1 MRTNCM
7 PHAAFVSTLLFASTV
22 PPATAQVLHSDA
34 PPPTV
39 TVTGN
44 PLGSNLFQQVTPAST
59 LESPDIQL
67 RAQGSLGETLSHTP
81 GVSSTYFGPGAGR
94 PIIRGLDGDRVRIL
108 QNGTG
113 TMDASALSPDHA
125 VPVEP
130 LGVERIEVV
139 RGPAAL
145 FYGGSAVGGVVNVI
159 TNRIPEKA
167 IIGPQGTVNS
177 RFGGAESERG
187 IGALIEAGNGRLALH
202 AEGYSRQTSDLKVPG
217 FARSARQRAA
227 DAANLDQPFGRVPNT
242 SSQTDGGALGG
253 SLTWDQGYAGL
264 SYTNHSIN
272 YGSPAER
279 NVRIDLHSDR
289 YDLGAEVR
297 ELTGFISSIKFKGG
311 YTDYVHREINSG
323 IVGTNFL
330 NQGYEMRV
338 DATHRS
344 IALFGGVS
352 LKGAFGMQTGKSR
365 FSALGDEAFIP
376 PTLTST
382 NALYL
387 FEELAVGAGKLN
399 FGTRYERT
407 AIKADAAP
415 ALLDAATGASRFPND
430 QSRNFNAASHSL
442 GAFYPVGLFGLSTNL
457 GLTANL
463 SRTERA
469 PTYSELFA
477 YGPHAAT
484 GTYEIGN
491 AAFSTEKSTALDAG
505 VKWKAGAHSASL
517 SAYRTRFDNYITG
530 FSTAQNRDA
539 NGTLNAAGEFRE
551 FRFRQAPARL
561 AGFEAEGRVRL
572 MERSGTLY
580 LEVKAD
586 SVSATNLATGE
597 PLPRI
602 PANRF
607 GAGLNYATGGWS
619 VKLEGTRTA
628 AQTRVPTGENPT
640 AGYTIVNASGS
651 YRFSV
656 GPTRIMAWVKATNL
670 GNREARAATSILRDR
685 VPLGGR
691 AIQVGIHLDF

>member
-1 MRTNCM
+1 MHFNYM
-7 PHAAFVSTLLFASTV
+7 PHAALVSSTFFVLAAL
-22 PPATAQVLHSDA
+22 PAAAQVLHSDA
-34 PPPTV
+34 APPTV

-44 PLGSNLFQQVTPAST
+44 PLGSSLFEQVAPVST
-59 LESPDIQL
+59 LESPEIQL
-67 RAQGSLGETLSHTP
+67 RAQGSLGETLNHTP
-81 GVSSTYFGPGAGR
+81 GVSSTYFGPGASR
-94 PIIRGLDGDRVRIL
+94 PVIRGLDGDRVRIL

-113 TMDASALSPDHA
+113 TIDASALSPDHA

-167 IIGPQGTVNS
+167 VIGPQGSFNS

-187 IGALIEAGNGRLALH
+187 AAALVEIGNGRFALH
-202 AEGYSRQTSDLKVPG
+202 TEGFSRQTSDLKIPG

-227 DAANLDQPFGRVPNT
+227 DAAAVDQPFGRLPNT
-242 SSQTDGGALGG
+242 SSQTAGGAVGG
-253 SLTWDQGYAGL
+253 SLTWDKGYAGL
-264 SYTNHSIN
+264 SYTNHSTN

-297 ELTGFISSIKFKGG
+297 ELTGFVTRLKFKGG
-311 YTDYVHREINSG
+311 YTDYVHREINGG

-330 NQGYEMRV
+330 NKGYEMRV
-338 DATHRS
+338 DATHAP
-344 IALFGGVS
+344 ITLFNGAAI
-352 LKGAFGMQTGKSR
+352 KGAFGVQTGKHR

-376 PTLTST
+376 PTLTDST
-382 NALYL
+382 ALYL
-387 FEELAVGAGKLN
+387 FEEMALGAGKIN

-407 AIKADAAP
+407 GVKADASP
-415 ALLDAATGASRFPND
+415 ALLDASTGAARFPND
-430 QSRNFNAASHSL
+430 QSRNFNASSHSL
-442 GAFYPVGLFGLSTNL
+442 GAFYPAGPLGLS
-457 GLTANL
+457 ANL

-484 GTYEIGN
+484 GTYELGN
-491 AAFSTEKSTALDAG
+491 AAFNAEKSTALDLG
-505 VKWKAGAHSASL
+505 VKWKAGAHSAAVA
-517 SAYRTRFDNYITG
+517 AYRTRFDNYITG
-530 FSTAQNRDA
+530 FSTGQNRDA
-539 NGTLNAAGEFRE
+539 DGTLNATGDFRE
-551 FRFRQAPARL
+551 FRLRQAPARF
-561 AGFEAEGRVRL
+561 AGFEAEARMRL
-572 MERSGTLY
+572 LERPGTLY

-586 SVSATNLATGE
+586 SVSATNLTTGE

-607 GAGLNYATGGWS
+607 GAGLNYATGAWN
-619 VKLEGTRTA
+619 VKLEGTRTS
-628 AQTRVPTGENPT
+628 AQIRAPAGENPT
-640 AGYTIVNASGS
+640 GGYTIINASGS
-651 YRFSV
+651 YRFNI

-691 AIQVGIHLDF
+691 ALQAGIHLDF